1 MSPFQRHIDACNNI
15 ASPAGL
21 IPFRI
26 GAAQVGWLGAD
37 LARALTFVP
46 RDIHVDGEGVSIAAR
61 HRSPGARSDALA
73 GIARAVAERGH
84 CRIRDEAFDVR
95 ATPEGPVLAT
105 LDRGAIPAFGVI
117 AQGVHLNG
125 LVRRTDGLHLWVGVR
140 AAHKAVAPGKLDHLV
155 AGGIPAGLTP
165 FQCLVKEAGE
175 EASIPPGLAAR
186 ARPSGTRLSYV
197 MRVEEGLRRDVL
209 HAFDLELPEDFT
221 PVPNDHEVARFELW
235 PARRVLEAVRDSDEV
250 KFNVNLVLIDLFLRE
265 GLIDPEGA
273 EGRALRAG
281 LDQGPA

>member
-37 LARALTFVP
+37 LARALTFFP
-46 RDIHVDGEGVSIAAR
+46 RDIHFDGEGVSIAAR

-265 GLIDPEGA
+265 GLIDPEGG
-273 EGRALRAG
+273 EGQALRAG